1 MDSSILS
8 YGKNMYDKLRE
19 SVMSSNYRSPYTLV
33 DDGNDEDDEE
43 SVQSP
48 SNMFFSV
55 QTPNPESIPMTDSRA
70 FYDERI
76 NNGEDTS
83 ELFDSDYRANQYS
96 DGDLGYSDFSYTRM
110 SEFQSDA
117 EEQPQPSAIYLD
129 VPPPVV
135 SSNSQKRTLAE
146 SLLPTTSAI
155 PADVTTV
162 KPHMKL
168 KDPFFAFLYII
179 SFLIFTVSGL
189 VILFTTDSHAIED
202 FSRGTVFIAI
212 KGSAGILA
220 IMFSLA
226 LAVSAIWIILLR
238 KYARYLI
245 WGTIAIV
252 PVVTFAM
259 FLWTIIESFQR
270 NFIEGS
276 GPTGHDTRLTIM
288 SFFPLITGILYLR
301 ILFGNK
307 EKVEHTLT
315 VFELACDVLRAN
327 PEAVLLSVSLM
338 GVFVAF
344 SSLWIALFSRL
355 WLIGHSISPTT
366 PSGIE
371 WVVNNN
377 VYLIATFYI
386 FFYLW
391 TASLLIN
398 VQRFSLAGV
407 TAQWYF
413 HRHEPVDSI
422 TANPSKAALTRAC
435 TSSLGTVA
443 LGALLVSIVQ
453 TFQVISVQVQ
463 KRLKSSNIVFGAI
476 LGCLKFI
483 EMIVGAINNET
494 IILAGITGES
504 FLASARSVTKVFR
517 RNLISGVL
525 EGLLTRMILNVSAL
539 MLSLFSGFAT
549 YIFVTRSL
557 HSPHGM
563 IVGFLAAVVPFYISR
578 FFTSLLNNIIDAL
591 FVSYAID
598 LDTNTVHCNAAH
610 KVFGNLS

>member
-1 MDSSILS
+1 MDSSVLS
-8 YGKNMYDKLRE
+8 FGKNMYDRLRE
-19 SVMSSNYRSPYTLV
+19 SVLSSNYRSPYTLV
-33 DDGNDEDDEE
+33 DEGNDDDDDEE

-55 QTPNPESIPMTDSRA
+55 QAPNPESIPMTDSRA

-76 NNGEDTS
+76 TNGENTS

-117 EEQPQPSAIYLD
+117 EELPQPSAIYLD
-129 VPPPVV
+129 VPPPVN
-135 SSNSQKRTLAE
+135 STNSQKRTLAE

-168 KDPFFAFLYII
+168 KDPFFAFLYVIA
-179 SFLIFTVSGL
+179 FLIFIVSGL

-238 KYARYLI
+238 KYAR
-245 WGTIAIV
+245 
-252 PVVTFAM
+252 
-259 FLWTIIESFQR
+259 S

-288 SFFPLITGILYLR
+288 SFFPLVTGILYLR
-301 ILFGNK
+301 ILLGNK
-307 EKVEHTLT
+307 EKIEHTLT

-344 SSLWIALFSRL
+344 SSLWIVLFSRL
-355 WLIGHSISPTT
+355 WLIGHTISPTT

-377 VYLIATFYI
+377 VYLLATFYI

-398 VQRFSLAGV
+398 IQRFSLAGV

-422 TANPSKAALTRAC
+422 SANPSKAALTRAC
-435 TSSLGTVA
+435 TTSLGTVA
-443 LGALLVSIVQ
+443 VGALLLSIVQ
-453 TFQVISVQVQ
+453 TFQVVSIQVQ
-463 KRLKSSNIVFGAI
+463 KRLKASNIVFGAI

-525 EGLLTRMILNVSAL
+525 EGLLTRMILNISAL

-610 KVFGNLS
+610 KVFGSIS